1 VVDEA
6 CGVFGGGG
14 RRSAYRVLEGRP
26 EERKPL
32 ERCSVDWTIILK
44 WICKK
49 RDEFAGTS
57 LICQWIG
64 MDGRVF

>member
-1 VVDEA
+1 MA
-6 CGVFGGGG
+6 CLGEGAGEVHTGCWRGDLKKGNH
-14 RRSAYRVLEGRP
+14 LEDVG
-26 EERKPL
+26 
-32 ERCSVDWTIILK
+32 VDWTIILK